1 MSSENDTSINVCLL
15 VDVNMKERGLLGLGV
30 RGVSF
35 IFIHFCFLTYSDST
49 LLKDM
54 SSDIVQFSK
63 SSWTS
68 QYRCGAQINELRY
81 QVNSQLE
88 IKVFRRT
95 SR

>member
-1 MSSENDTSINVCLL
+1 MSSENETSINVCLL

-35 IFIHFCFLTYSDST
+35 IFIHFWFLTYSDST

-63 SSWTS
+63 SSGTS
-68 QYRCGAQINELRY
+68 RYRCSAQINQLGY

-88 IKVFRRT
+88 IKVFSRT
-95 SR
+95 FR

>member
-35 IFIHFCFLTYSDST
+35 IFIHFCFLTYSNST

-68 QYRCGAQINELRY
+68 QQPASWKLRSL
-81 QVNSQLE
+81 VVLSGKDNM
-88 IKVFRRT
+88 RT
-95 SR
+95 TKT